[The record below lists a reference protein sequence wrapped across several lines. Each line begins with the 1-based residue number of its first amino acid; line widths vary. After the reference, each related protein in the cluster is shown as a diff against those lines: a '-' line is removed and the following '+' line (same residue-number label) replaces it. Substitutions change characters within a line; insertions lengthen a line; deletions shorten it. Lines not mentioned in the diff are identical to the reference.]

1 MSGMIKGFNTLGY
14 KQGVI
19 AGIDKNDSRKCFSE
33 NISFYPVIY
42 NTDKLPSFFEGL
54 PLVVIEALAS
64 GCNVITTNIP
74 GVSEWIGEDIN
85 TSGKIKYV
93 NLPDMKD
100 IGLPLERDLLE
111 FENNVGLAI
120 NEMIENILQ
129 FNTRN
134 KVLNMNDKTWLG
146 LCKRLDKFMNSRV
159 KIYSV

>member
-1 MSGMIKGFNTLGY
+1 M
-14 KQGVI
+14 
-19 AGIDKNDSRKCFSE
+19 
-33 NISFYPVIY
+33 
-42 NTDKLPSFFEGL
+42 
-54 PLVVIEALAS
+54 
-64 GCNVITTNIP
+64 ITTNIP

-93 NLPDMKD
+93 DLPDMKD

-111 FENNVGLAI
+111 FENNLGLAI

-134 KVLNMNDKTWLG
+134 KVLNMNDKTWLV
-146 LCKRLDKFMNSRV
+146 LCKRVDKFINSKG